1 VKTRMQFIP
10 IVIIVVVLGL
20 GVYWLVNRAAAQDQ
34 GLKASG
40 TIEATDVTISPEI
53 GGRVLE
59 VLATDGDAV
68 SKDQAMVRLDDTLL
82 QAQLKQVK
90 ANVQAVQAQ
99 QRAAQAQQ
107 HAAQANQSLPLALK
121 TRISSS
127 SVVWPTSIAW
137 KAKN

>member
-1 VKTRMQFIP
+1 MKTRMQFIP

-20 GVYWLVNRAAAQDQ
+20 GAYWLVNRASAQNQ

-68 SKDQAMVRLDDTLL
+68 SKDQAVVRLDDTLL
-82 QAQLKQVK
+82 QAQTE
-90 ANVQAVQAQ
+90 ASES
-99 QRAAQAQQ
+99 QRSSRAGPAAR
-107 HAAQANQSLPLALK
+107 HAGAAARGAGKL
-121 TRISSS
+121 
-127 SVVWPTSIAW
+127 
-137 KAKN
+137 